1 MYCKCFI
8 EIGYYFQGRV
18 RLGTHKSI
26 VGLLP
31 CFNVEKQCRDVIEK
45 SLQFCD
51 CLILVNDGS
60 KDDTLGVLTDLS
72 EKHSNINILNFE
84 KNQGKGTALI
94 KGIQYALDHFQF
106 DVLVTLDSDGQHDPS
121 YIKMIVDPIFH
132 GADMVIGGRSFN
144 QMPRKSR
151 FGNRFIS
158 FVVRCFYSKSPID
171 TQSGMRAFKRSFL
184 DRLMQVLQ
192 GKFFEVELH
201 CLLFALKEK
210 NLIVEVP
217 IPTIYFDKNRSTNFL
232 PFIDSYRVLKALTHH
247 LLGLK

>member
-1 MYCKCFI
+1 MKKLI
-8 EIGYYFQGRV
+8 A
-18 RLGTHKSI
+18 
-26 VGLLP
+26 GLLP
-31 CFNVEKQCRDVIEK
+31 CFNVETKCRDVIEK

-51 CLILVNDGS
+51 YLILVNDGS
-60 KDDTLGVLTDLS
+60 KDGTLRILKDLS
-72 EKHSNINILNFE
+72 QKYSNIRILNFE

-94 KGIQYALDHFQF
+94 KGIQYALDNFQF
-106 DVLVTLDSDGQHDPS
+106 DALVTLDSDGQHDPN
-121 YIKMIVDPIFH
+121 YIQIIVDPIFQ
-132 GADMVIGGRSFN
+132 GADMVIGGRSFD

-184 DRLMQVLQ
+184 DRLMQVLR

-201 CLLFALKEK
+201 CLLFALQEK

-217 IPTIYFDKNRSTNFL
+217 IPTIYFDSNKSTNFL
-232 PFIDSYRVLKALTHH
+232 PFIDSYRILKALAHH